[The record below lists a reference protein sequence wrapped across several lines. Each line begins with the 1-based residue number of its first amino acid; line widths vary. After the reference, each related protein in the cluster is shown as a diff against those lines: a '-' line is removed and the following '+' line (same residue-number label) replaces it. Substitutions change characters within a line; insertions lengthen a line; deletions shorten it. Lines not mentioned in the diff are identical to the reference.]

1 MLIVAFVSN
10 AKTAVS
16 FIAGITR
23 SAIIVWINGTFVYL
37 LMSATEMVLSF
48 AYIPN
53 ARITIGLIT

>member
-1 MLIVAFVSN
+1 MLIVTFVPS

-23 SAIIVWINGTFVYL
+23 SAIIAWINGTFVYL

-53 ARITIGLIT
+53 ARITIDLIT